1 MSLNQDNQDNEERI
15 KHFGSKMFYLRT
27 IDEYCNQ
34 TENLKTSEQWF
45 QYINNKSLWTTQ
57 LLLS

>member
-45 QYINNKSLWTTQ
+45 QYNK
-57 LLLS
+57 